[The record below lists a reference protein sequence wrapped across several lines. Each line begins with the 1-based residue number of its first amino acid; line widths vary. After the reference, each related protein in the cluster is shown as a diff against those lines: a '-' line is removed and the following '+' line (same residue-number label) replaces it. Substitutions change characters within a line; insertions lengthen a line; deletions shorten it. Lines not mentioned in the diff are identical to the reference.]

1 MSLNTRYWV
10 DPAKPDT
17 LQVAVEGY
25 QEVVYWRL
33 VGEALIDPAQ
43 VRAVVAKADPPL
55 LYGQLIASVKH
66 QVLIEVL
73 WNHKQLVQSQM
84 LALTPE
90 PVPAPP
96 KPPPFTSTADADEW
110 MAKHA

>member
-1 MSLNTRYWV
+1 MSLRTRYWV

-25 QEVVYWRL
+25 QDVVYWRL
-33 VGEALIDPAQ
+33 AGEAQIDPGQ
-43 VRAVVAKADPPL
+43 VRAVAADVDPT
-55 LYGQLIASVKH
+55 LYGQLIAPVKH
-66 QVLIEVL
+66 QVRIEVL
-73 WNHKQLVQSQM
+73 WNHKLMVQSEI

-90 PVPAPP
+90 AIPTLP